1 MLRCNREG
9 NGMDAKEVEDQLLL
23 CGRDPMTRVRHK
35 QGKEKRST
43 GSIRAAWIFGLM
55 NGSCKNPS

>member
-1 MLRCNREG
+1 
-9 NGMDAKEVEDQLLL
+9 MDAKEVEDQLLL
-23 CGRDPMTRVRHK
+23 CGCDPMTCVRHK

-43 GSIRAAWIFGLM
+43 GSLCAAWIFGLM